1 MKRLHIHLGVADL
14 DRSVD
19 FYSHLFGQAP
29 SRRES
34 DYAKWML
41 EDPRINFAISART
54 SATGVDHLGIQV
66 DSEAELAELHERA
79 RAADHSAV
87 LEEGETTCCYAHSEK
102 HWTVDP
108 QGVAWEHFHTMSEV
122 QEFGSNGPA
131 ALLERQSAR
140 AGESGQTGQGCCGS
154 H

>member
-14 DRSVD
+14 DRNIE
-19 FYSHLFGQAP
+19 FYSRLFGRAP

-41 EDPRINFAISART
+41 DDPRINFAISARG

-79 RAADHSAV
+79 RAADQSAV
-87 LEEGETTCCYAHSEK
+87 LEEGKTTCCYARSEK

-108 QGVAWEHFHTMSEV
+108 QGLAWEHFHTMGEV
-122 QEFGSNGPA
+122 KEFGNNGPA
-131 ALLERQSAR
+131 ALLGRQSVR
-140 AGESGQTGQGCCGS
+140 AGQADQTRQGCCGS
-154 H
+154 N